1 MPVAL
6 VTGAQGALG
15 SAVTGVFRGAGF
27 RVAAV
32 ARRWKESTPA
42 PDFLAIDA
50 DVTTRAG
57 AEFSAQRA
65 MAAFGHIDALLHLVG
80 GFEGGQPL
88 QHTPEETW
96 TRMLQVNLHSSVM
109 MMTAVIPLLKQRGCG
124 RIVMI
129 GSRAAIEPP
138 AGLSAYVASK
148 AALLGVVKVAAA
160 ELRPAGI
167 TVNAVVPST
176 LDTPA
181 NREAMG
187 ESTASQW
194 VQPASLAS
202 LLLWLCSDAG
212 RDITGAW
219 IPVYGRM

>member
-27 RVAAV
+27 RVGAV
-32 ARRWKESTPA
+32 ARKWREPA
-42 PDFLAIDA
+42 FEPDYLTIEA
-50 DVTTRAG
+50 DVTTRVG
-57 AEFSAQRA
+57 AELSAQRA
-65 MAAFGHIDALLHLVG
+65 AAAFGQIDALIHLVG
-80 GFEGGQPL
+80 GFEGGRNL
-88 QHTPEETW
+88 EDTPDDVW
-96 TRMLQVNLHSSVM
+96 SRMLTMNLHSSVM
-109 MMTAVIPLLKQRGCG
+109 MMKAAIPLLRVRGSG
-124 RIVMI
+124 RIVVI
-129 GSRAAIEPP
+129 GSKAAVDPT

-160 ELRPAGI
+160 ELKSAGI

-176 LDTPA
+176 IDTAA

-187 ESTASQW
+187 DSTASQW

-212 RDITGAW
+212 RDVTGAW